1 LYRRRAVSV
10 LTHGAPVC
18 VSPGPGAGPTHVAS
32 PFSYLWGT
40 MSDNAQTALVL
51 TLLALIAF
59 GAVLSL
65 GF

>member
-1 LYRRRAVSV
+1 MWRPLFP
-10 LTHGAPVC
+10 TCGAP
-18 VSPGPGAGPTHVAS
+18 
-32 PFSYLWGT
+32 

>member
-1 LYRRRAVSV
+1 
-10 LTHGAPVC
+10 
-18 VSPGPGAGPTHVAS
+18 
-32 PFSYLWGT
+32 

-59 GAVLSL
+59 GGVLSL

>member
-1 LYRRRAVSV
+1 
-10 LTHGAPVC
+10 
-18 VSPGPGAGPTHVAS
+18 
-32 PFSYLWGT
+32 